1 MPAAS
6 NRAASATIART
17 CLVVGT
23 VGMQSYSSH
32 FPIRRLWSIF
42 AASMVIMFGTLLY
55 FGGQIYQ
62 AAPPIPSAVRSAT
75 GATIF
80 TGEDIQRGQ
89 SVWQSMGGMQQGSI
103 WGHGSYVAPDWS
115 ADWLHREALALLD
128 RLAIGAGS
136 ASYAA
141 LAPPEQAR
149 LRAMLEREMRTNTF
163 DAQAGSIA
171 VSTARAD
178 AIAAVGAH
186 YSALFRGTSAEAQ
199 TLREQYAFPVNA
211 TLTEDESTALNAF
224 FFWTAWAASTERPGD
239 TITYTSNWP
248 HEPLVGN
255 TPTGAVFMWTFV
267 SMLVLLAG
275 VGALVWYY
283 AREFDVWRRDGEPE
297 TGFARGDFMVA
308 AVVTPSMRATSA
320 FFVVAVLLF
329 AAQVLLGIVTAH
341 YAVEGQ
347 GLYGLPLSQ
356 FFPYAVTRTWHTLLA
371 VLWIATAWL
380 GTGLYVAPLL
390 GGREPRFQA
399 AGVWFLLVSL
409 VVIVVGAFVGQWLA
423 INRMIPDAVRN
434 FWFGH
439 QGYEYV
445 DLGRFWQIYLFV
457 GLLLWVALVLRGLSP
472 ALKRGQSRSLLYLVV
487 IATVAIGLFF
497 AAGLM
502 YGRTTHISIMEYWRW
517 WVVHLWVEGVF
528 EVFAT
533 AIVSALLVRMG
544 LVRVSV
550 ATTSVLVAT
559 IIFLGGGVLGTF
571 HHLYWSGTPVGVLAM
586 GSVFSALEVV
596 PLMVVGFE
604 AYSRAKHEGLFDW
617 QKSYYW
623 PFKFFT
629 AVLVWNLIGAGLLGF
644 LINPPLALYY
654 MQGLNTTPTHGHAA
668 LFGVY
673 GMLGLGLIL
682 FCMRGLTDPSRGN
695 NRLLSTSFWCLN
707 IGLAMM
713 VFFSLLPQG
722 LWQAYAS
729 FTYGYA
735 YARSAEVIQGPVM
748 QALVWARVPGDVVFS
763 IGVAAF
769 AGFVLRAFFSAR
781 RAPDPVPSPL
791 RS

>member
-1 MPAAS
+1 MS
-6 NRAASATIART
+6 
-17 CLVVGT
+17 
-23 VGMQSYSSH
+23 SYSSQ
-32 FPIRRLWSIF
+32 FSIRRLWIIL
-42 AASMVIMFGTLLY
+42 AASMVLMFGTLLY

-62 AAPPIPSAVRSAT
+62 AAPPIPSVVRSAD
-75 GATIF
+75 GVTIF
-80 TGEDIQRGQ
+80 TAEDIQRGQ
-89 SVWQSMGGMQQGSI
+89 SVWQSTGGMQQGSI

-136 ASYAA
+136 ASYRA
-141 LAPPEQAR
+141 LALPEQSR
-149 LRAMLEREMRTNTF
+149 LRAMLEREMRTNTY
-163 DAQAGSIA
+163 DAQAGSIT
-171 VSTARAD
+171 VSTARAA
-178 AIAAVGAH
+178 AIGVVSAH
-186 YSALFRGTSAEAQ
+186 YSALFRGTSVEAQ
-199 TLREQYAFPVNA
+199 ALREQYAFPVNVI
-211 TLTEDESTALNAF
+211 LTADESTALNAF
-224 FFWTAWAASTERPGD
+224 FFWTAWAASAERPGD
-239 TITYTSNWP
+239 SITYTSNWP

-267 SMLVLLAG
+267 SILVLLAG
-275 VGALVWYY
+275 IGALVWYY

-297 TGFARGDFMVA
+297 KGFARGDFMTA

-347 GLYGLPLSQ
+347 GLYGLPLSE
-356 FFPYAVTRTWHTLLA
+356 FFPYSVTRTWHTQLA

-390 GGREPRFQA
+390 GGREPRFQS
-399 AGVWFLLVSL
+399 AGVWFLLGSL
-409 VVIVVGAFVGQWLA
+409 VVIVGGAFLGQWLA

-445 DLGRFWQIYLFV
+445 DLGRCWQIYLFV
-457 GLLLWVALVLRGLSP
+457 GLLLWVALVLRGLFP
-472 ALKRGQSRSLLYLVV
+472 ALKQGQGRSLLYLVV
-487 IATVAIGLFF
+487 IATVAIGLLFG
-497 AAGLM
+497 AGLM

-544 LVRVSV
+544 LVRTSV
-550 ATTSVLVAT
+550 ATTSVLFAT

-571 HHLYWSGTPVGVLAM
+571 HHLYWSGTPVGVLAL

-604 AYSRAKHEGLFDW
+604 AYSRAKHEGIFDW
-617 QKSYYW
+617 QKHYYW
-623 PFKFFT
+623 PFKFFA

-682 FCMRGLTDPSRGN
+682 FCMRGLTDPSRWN

-713 VFFSLLPQG
+713 VFLSLLPQG

-729 FTYGYA
+729 FTYDYA
-735 YARSAEVIQGPVM
+735 YARSAEVIQGEVM

-763 IGVAAF
+763 IGVGAF
-769 AGFVLRAFFSAR
+769 AAFVLRAFLAAR
-781 RAPDPVPSPL
+781 RAPDRSSREL
-791 RS
+791 R